1 MADQLPEPIPEEELP
16 EPMPKPMSKS
26 LTVKASVAQAIVPV
40 LAYWLSTKLGL
51 NQEDALVIAGSLFAL
66 LASIVSIGMRRAI
79 GALLIAVLLLG
90 CAGSNKKLL
99 EDSAERYVNSV
110 GPEWVAAARDEK
122 QRKDRENRNKAFK
135 AVIAASREQ
144 K

>member
-1 MADQLPEPIPEEELP
+1 MPEQAPQPIPEEQLP
-16 EPMPKPMSKS
+16 DAAPKPLSKS

-40 LAYWLSTKLGL
+40 VAYWLSTKLGL

-79 GALLIAVLLLG
+79 GALLVAFLVA
-90 CAGSNKKLL
+90 CSCPNKALL

-144 K
+144 E

>member
-1 MADQLPEPIPEEELP
+1 MSEQAPQPIPEEQLP
-16 EPMPKPMSKS
+16 DAAPKPLSKS
-26 LTVKASVAQAIVPV
+26 LTVRASVAQAIVPV

-51 NQEDALVIAGSLFAL
+51 NQEDALVVAGSIFAL
-66 LASIVSIGMRRAI
+66 LASIVSIGMRRALGSI
-79 GALLIAVLLLG
+79 ALLMLVA
-90 CAGSNKKLL
+90 CSNCNHKLL
-99 EDSAERYVNSV
+99 EDSAERYVN
-110 GPEWVAAARDEK
+110 GPGKEWVEASRDEK

>member
-1 MADQLPEPIPEEELP
+1 MPEEAPQPIPEEQLP
-16 EPMPKPMSKS
+16 DAAPKPMSKS

-40 LAYWLSTKLGL
+40 VAYWLSTKLGL
-51 NQEDALVIAGSLFAL
+51 NQEDALVVAGSLFAL

-99 EDSAERYVNSV
+99 EDSAERYVN
-110 GPEWVAAARDEK
+110 GPGKEWVEASRDEK

>member
-40 LAYWLSTKLGL
+40 VAYWLSTKLGL
-51 NQEDALVIAGSLFAL
+51 DQEDALVIAGSLFAL

-79 GALLIAVLLLG
+79 GALLVALLVA
-90 CAGSNKKLL
+90 CSCPNKKLL
-99 EDSAERYVNSV
+99 EDSAERYVDSV
-110 GPEWVAAARDEK
+110 GVEWVAASRDEK
-122 QRKDRENRNKAFK
+122 QRDIRENRNKAFK
-135 AVIAASREQ
+135 AVIAASRRQ